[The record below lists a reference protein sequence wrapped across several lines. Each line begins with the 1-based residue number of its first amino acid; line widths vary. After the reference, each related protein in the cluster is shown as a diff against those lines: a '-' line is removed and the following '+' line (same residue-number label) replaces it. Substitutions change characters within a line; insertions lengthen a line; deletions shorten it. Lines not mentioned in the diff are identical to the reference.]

1 MTNLAF
7 EAAAEP
13 RRISQLKR
21 LLQHRFDSEWSVA
34 DWMIGIASVTL
45 ALGSASFFGVSY
57 AISVS
62 SPDFFQNAAI
72 ANIPPKLDRTET
84 GSIDT
89 GSAMPAPQIVRSRA
103 LQPSDYQIVMVF
115 RDEALL
121 ATRDELVRVKVG
133 SMVPGLGVIRTID
146 AASAGSTVVA
156 DLATLRG
163 VAPPKP

>member
-13 RRISQLKR
+13 RRFSQLKR
-21 LLQHRFDSEWSVA
+21 LLGHRVDSEWSVA
-34 DWMIGIASVTL
+34 DWMIGLASVTL

-62 SPDFFQNAAI
+62 SPDFFQNAAL
-72 ANIPPKLDRTET
+72 ANIPPKLDRLQT

-89 GSAMPAPQIVRSRA
+89 GNAMPAPQIVRSRA

-121 ATRDELVRVKVG
+121 ATHDELVRVKVG
-133 SMVPGLGVIRTID
+133 SLVPGLGVIRTID
-146 AASAGSTVVA
+146 AAASGSTVVA

-163 VAPPKP
+163 VTPSRP